1 MDFGKLDNRSSSEI
15 AQPLTLRHQHNGEEI
30 IGDDKPCIVYIKGAN
45 ARSVQSDL
53 LSEAKMKLQ
62 EAKSNKSKRSEEEKT
77 RALEDIQNMLIESA
91 MRVIDRF
98 ENIERDGA
106 ALTTSKEDM
115 RWFLDL
121 NFFSIKSLNQAGLP
135 KLDEAEW
142 MGDSFAQQII
152 LFSGE
157 VSNFLARDLRS

>member
-30 IGDDKPCIVYIKGAN
+30 IDTKPCLVYVKGAN

-62 EAKSNKSKRSEEEKT
+62 EAKSNKSKKTEEEKT
-77 RALEDIQNMLIESA
+77 RALEDIQEMLIDSA
-91 MRVIDRF
+91 MRVIDHF
-98 ENIERDGA
+98 ENIERDGKP
-106 ALTTSKEDM
+106 LTNSKEDM

-121 NFFSIKSLNQAGLP
+121 NFFSIKSLNQAGMP
-135 KLDEAEW
+135 KLDEKEW
-142 MGDSFAQQII
+142 YGDSFAQQII
-152 LFSGE
+152 YFSNE
-157 VSNFLARDLRS
+157 VTNFLAEDLRS